1 MPGVGGAMYAELF
14 AARLCNKG
22 EGSDFCGGQ
31 RRIGG
36 ERGGEELEEEDMGQ
50 RPLPLFWPRPRGSV

>member
-1 MPGVGGAMYAELF
+1 MYAELF
-14 AARLCNKG
+14 GARLCNKG

-36 ERGGEELEEEDMGQ
+36 ERGDEELEEEDMGAAAVTVV
-50 RPLPLFWPRPRGSV
+50 LVFWPRPRGSV